1 MSFIFLKT
9 YFFLSSVRYRI
20 IVVITSEFLRELK
33 NIMIIKYLMYHLY
46 EEIIEY
52 TVNAQLILEIILL
65 KARLLMY

>member
-1 MSFIFLKT
+1 M
-9 YFFLSSVRYRI
+9 
-20 IVVITSEFLRELK
+20 VITSEFLRELK